1 MATIGLGFGQLVLAA
16 PSLVRTDF
24 SLELLDASDISMLQS
39 NAYAEFGHGAW
50 ENQLSL
56 SFSEFSFD
64 YVPVPF
70 DLNGAETDRSE
81 SNVAFQLN
89 NRYSVSEELTLL
101 FGAGAYNGYNNYR
114 SAWLDEYFRQQ
125 FSELDGIPGS
135 ELYDTANPKGFNLN
149 AGARW
154 MYRPNTGYAQITLSQ
169 LQDDI
174 APGYEIDFDG
184 LARGETVLA
193 TSAVSVSTE
202 NILTK
207 RIRSLVT
214 FRGSQTSAREWRYGA
229 EIALN
234 IALNDNWIAR
244 GQFGGSTE
252 DPQFDAYYSNLT
264 LEYKLRESL
273 SAYLDGRYYD
283 DTGEIENSL
292 FTSAAPG
299 VSNRKAGIGI
309 KWSSDSWSGRAY
321 VARVGTRYD
330 PPLGNVDFFQNLYKD
345 RDWTVFQ
352 LAFGKSY

>member
-1 MATIGLGFGQLVLAA
+1 MCFCQIGLASPTLERA
-16 PSLVRTDF
+16 DY

-39 NAYAEFGHGAW
+39 NLYAEFGQEAW

-64 YVPVPF
+64 YRPVPF
-70 DLNGAETDRSE
+70 DLNGVETDRTE
-81 SNVAFQLN
+81 SNLAFQLN
-89 NRYSVSEELTLL
+89 SRYTVSDGLTLL
-101 FGAGAYNGYNNYR
+101 FGGGAYNGYNNYR

-125 FSELDGIPGS
+125 FSELDGVSGN
-135 ELYDTANPKGFNLN
+135 ELYDTANPKGYNLN

-154 MYRPNTGYAQITLSQ
+154 MYQPNTGYAQITLSQ

-174 APGYEIDFDG
+174 APGYEIDFVG
-184 LARGETVLA
+184 LPRGETVLA
-193 TSAVSVSTE
+193 TSAISVSSE

-214 FRGSQTSAREWRYGA
+214 VRGSQTSARAWRYGA
-229 EIALN
+229 EVALN
-234 IALNDNWIAR
+234 VALHNNWIAR

-252 DPQFDAYYSNLT
+252 DPQFDAYYTNLT
-264 LEYKLRESL
+264 LEFKIRENL

-309 KWSSDSWSGRAY
+309 KWNSDSWSGRVY